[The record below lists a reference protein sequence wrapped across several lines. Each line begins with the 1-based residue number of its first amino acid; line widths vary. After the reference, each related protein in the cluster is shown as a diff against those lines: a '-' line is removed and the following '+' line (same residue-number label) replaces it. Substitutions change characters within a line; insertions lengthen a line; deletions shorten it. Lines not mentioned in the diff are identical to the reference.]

1 MKKPKTYLDTSVISF
16 YFADDSPEKRE
27 ITRKFFDQEL
37 QSGKY
42 EVYIS
47 NLNIE
52 ELSNTTDLNLR
63 KKFIEFVH
71 DLSAERL
78 PVTDEVEQ
86 IVEIFIQEEIIPAKY
101 RDDAIHLALALYN
114 SMDYIVSWNFKH
126 IVKPKTKKAVRSF
139 AIKEGY
145 KDIEIITPQ
154 EVTENEE

>member
-27 ITRKFFDQEL
+27 ITRIFFDQEL
-37 QSGKY
+37 KSGKY

-52 ELSNTTDLNLR
+52 ELSNTTDYNLR
-63 KKFIEFVH
+63 RKLIEFVRG
-71 DLSAERL
+71 LSAKRL
-78 PVTDEVEQ
+78 NLTDEVEQ
-86 IVEIFIQEEIIPAKY
+86 IVEVFMLDEVIPRKY

-126 IVKPKTKKAVRSF
+126 IVTPKTKKAV
-139 AIKEGY
+139 
-145 KDIEIITPQ
+145 
-154 EVTENEE
+154 